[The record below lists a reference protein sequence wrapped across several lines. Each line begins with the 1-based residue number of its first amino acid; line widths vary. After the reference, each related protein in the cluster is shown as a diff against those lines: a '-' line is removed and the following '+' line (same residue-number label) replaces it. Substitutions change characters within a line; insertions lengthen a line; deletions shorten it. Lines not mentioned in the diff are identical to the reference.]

1 MKHLNKNE
9 WKKTTK
15 YIAGSTGAVALAVA
29 SCVAG
34 ITGTGTDVAKHDKE
48 YLAGDDKAS
57 DTDAT
62 TIMNTDDLA
71 DQLADNVNLKE
82 KDVDKDET
90 VYVFAKANGDVDNI
104 LVNET
109 LKNRDK
115 NDKIEDTTDLKD
127 IVNVKGDETFTQN
140 GNKIT
145 WDAAGNE
152 ISYQGTT
159 DKQLPVSVKATYYLD
174 GNEISPEDLAGK
186 SGKVKIRLDYTS
198 NETVTKD
205 VNGKDEDISVPFVAV
220 SGMVLGDNFT
230 NIQVTN
236 GKYLTQGESNIVV
249 GYAVPGLDS
258 GVKDAAKDLDTEIPD
273 YVEVSA
279 DVTDFSLDMTVTML
293 VNGSEMDYSGDLDL
307 TDLDDLTEALSSAGN
322 QLADGS
328 GELSDGATQVSD
340 GAGQLSDGA
349 GQLASGAGTLAD
361 KMGDLTTGAGSLK
374 EGMESLSSS
383 SGDLASGVAV
393 IDQSA
398 QSIANG
404 INTLD
409 AAVNAKMTDEEKAA
423 VQKQAADQVS
433 AQLVAGTD
441 MYNAIYNGAVSAY
454 TQNMSGAKDDLVAA
468 YSAKDPET
476 GADSLQTQM
485 TGALLLQGAA
495 ASAESAKK
503 AASSTSEADARS
515 LVRNAAYNAAYDAAK
530 ANSMDENTAVAIAN
544 AAADATADAVKSQ
557 IGTYMEGAAFAS
569 AFSLYTGSNQN
580 KAAAAQA
587 ASATINDLADKTT
600 KAIGSNAKAQATI
613 GGAVVAACKTSAS
626 QAAGAAAVQG
636 AETAKATIASQIE
649 ATQANGYSLVSGA
662 NALAKGTSTLA
673 GSVPALKNGISQL
686 VNGANALASGAG
698 QLKDG
703 AVSLKSGAGTLK
715 TGVDQLKDG
724 AGQVADGAATLNENL
739 VTLNDEAIKKMISAY
754 NGDVKDSVARLQA
767 AMEAATEY
775 DSFGGKSDDAA
786 GVTKFIIKTAAI
798 SAE

>member
-115 NDKIEDTTDLKD
+115 SDKIEDTTDLKD

-205 VNGKDEDISVPFVAV
+205 VNGKDEDISVPFIAV

-236 GKYLTQGESNIVV
+236 GKYLAQGESNIVV

-328 GELSDGATQVSD
+328 GELSDGAGQVSE
-340 GAGQLSDGA
+340 
-349 GQLASGAGTLAD
+349 GAGTLAS

-374 EGMESLSSS
+374 AGMETLSSS

-409 AAVNAKMTDEEKAA
+409 TAVNTKMTDAEKAA
-423 VQKQAADQVS
+423 VAQQAGTQVA
-433 AQLVAGTD
+433 AQLAKGTD
-441 MYNAIYNGAVSAY
+441 MYNVIYNGAVSAY
-454 TQNMSGAKDDLVAA
+454 QNNMTSASDQLYASYTTADPDTGVSLLEQMQGAILAQGASAAAKTAAQEAYNNAKDNGLD
-468 YSAKDPET
+468 E
-476 GADSLQTQM
+476 
-485 TGALLLQGAA
+485 
-495 ASAESAKK
+495 ASAQAAMATAFGSAYM
-503 AASSTSEADARS
+503 S
-515 LVRNAAYNAAYDAAK
+515 Y
-530 ANSMDENTAVAIAN
+530 ANNPDNVAN
-544 AAADATADAVKSQ
+544 A
-557 IGTYMEGAAFAS
+557 
-569 AFSLYTGSNQN
+569 
-580 KAAAAQA
+580 KAAAEKALK
-587 ASATINDLADKTT
+587 DLAAKTT
-600 KAIGSNAKAQATI
+600 SGIAAQGADAIGNS
-613 GGAVVAACKTSAS
+613 VVAACTQAAS

-673 GSVPALKNGISQL
+673 GSVPALKDGISQL

-698 QLKDG
+698 QLKNGASTLADG
-703 AVSLKSGAGTLK
+703 AS
-715 TGVDQLKDG
+715 
-724 AGQVADGAATLNENL
+724 QVADGAGTLNESL
-739 VTLNDEAIKKMISAY
+739 VSLNNDAIKKMVSAY

-786 GVTKFIIKTAAI
+786 SVTKFIIKTAAI
-798 SAE
+798 SAD

>member
-159 DKQLPVSVKATYYLD
+159 DRQLPVSVKATYYLD

-236 GKYLTQGESNIVV
+236 GKYLAQGESNIVV

-328 GELSDGATQVSD
+328 GELSDGAGQVSE
-340 GAGQLSDGA
+340 
-349 GQLASGAGTLAD
+349 GAGTLAS

-374 EGMESLSSS
+374 AGMETLSSS

-409 AAVNAKMTDEEKAA
+409 TAVNTKMTAEEQAAV
-423 VQKQAADQVS
+423 
-433 AQLVAGTD
+433 AQQAGT
-441 MYNAIYNGAVSAY
+441 
-454 TQNMSGAKDDLVAA
+454 
-468 YSAKDPET
+468 
-476 GADSLQTQM
+476 
-485 TGALLLQGAA
+485 AA
-495 ASAESAKK
+495 ASAVEAQFATDSQTY
-503 AASSTSEADARS
+503 AA
-515 LVRNAAYNAAYDAAK
+515 
-530 ANSMDENTAVAIAN
+530 I
-544 AAADATADAVKSQ
+544 
-557 IGTYMEGAAFAS
+557 
-569 AFSLYTGSNQN
+569 
-580 KAAAAQA
+580 AAQA
-587 ASATINDLADKTT
+587 AQSFTSTMTADEKV
-600 KAIGSNAKAQATI
+600 A
-613 GGAVVAACKTSAS
+613 AVVTALKENPQVYQPLYDSALAGIAAQKAKNDVKDIQDLSTQAATFGAKYYEYFKTCTGEAEATVNTILQNIAAGTLQAAATSGADAMGKSVADACKTAASQAAS

-673 GSVPALKNGISQL
+673 GSVPALKDGISQL

-703 AVSLKSGAGTLK
+703 ASTLA
-715 TGVDQLKDG
+715 DG
-724 AGQVADGAATLNENL
+724 ASQVADGAGTLNESL
-739 VTLNDEAIKKMISAY
+739 VSLNNDAIKKMVSAY

-798 SAE
+798 SAD

>member
-115 NDKIEDTTDLKD
+115 SDKIEDTTDLKD

-159 DKQLPVSVKATYYLD
+159 DRQLPVSVKATYYLD

-236 GKYLTQGESNIVV
+236 GKYLAQGESNIVV

-328 GELSDGATQVSD
+328 GELSDGAGQVSE
-340 GAGQLSDGA
+340 
-349 GQLASGAGTLAD
+349 GAGTLAS

-374 EGMESLSSS
+374 AGMETLSSS
-383 SGDLASGVAV
+383 SSDLASGVAV

-409 AAVNAKMTDEEKAA
+409 TAVNTKMTAEEQAAV
-423 VQKQAADQVS
+423 
-433 AQLVAGTD
+433 AQQAGT
-441 MYNAIYNGAVSAY
+441 
-454 TQNMSGAKDDLVAA
+454 
-468 YSAKDPET
+468 
-476 GADSLQTQM
+476 
-485 TGALLLQGAA
+485 AA
-495 ASAESAKK
+495 ASAVEAQFATDSQTY
-503 AASSTSEADARS
+503 AA
-515 LVRNAAYNAAYDAAK
+515 
-530 ANSMDENTAVAIAN
+530 I
-544 AAADATADAVKSQ
+544 
-557 IGTYMEGAAFAS
+557 
-569 AFSLYTGSNQN
+569 
-580 KAAAAQA
+580 AAQA
-587 ASATINDLADKTT
+587 AQSFTSTMTADDQVNAVAVALASNEEARAKLRPAVAAGVAAKT
-600 KAIGSNAKAQATI
+600 AQATI
-613 GGAVVAACKTSAS
+613 EAKIKAGAINKDDQQTIAVEFYTVYNSTYTSGATGQNETVEAQITTALSAMAKPVLDGVASQGANTMGNQVANACKTAATQAAS

-673 GSVPALKNGISQL
+673 GSVPALKDGISQL

-698 QLKDG
+698 QLKNGASTLADG
-703 AVSLKSGAGTLK
+703 AS
-715 TGVDQLKDG
+715 
-724 AGQVADGAATLNENL
+724 QVADGAGTLNESL
-739 VTLNDEAIKKMISAY
+739 VSLNNDAIKKMVSAY

-798 SAE
+798 SAD

>member
-1 MKHLNKNE
+1 MKHINKNE

-115 NDKIEDTTDLKD
+115 SDKIEDTTDLKD

-174 GNEISPEDLAGK
+174 GNEISPEELAGK
-186 SGKVKIRLDYTS
+186 SGKVKIRMDYTS
-198 NETVTKD
+198 NEKVTKE

-236 GKYLTQGESNIVV
+236 GKYLAQGESNIVV

-258 GVKDAAKDLDTEIPD
+258 GVKNAAKDLDTEIPD

-307 TDLDDLTEALSSAGN
+307 TDLDKLTDSLSSAGN
-322 QLADGS
+322 QLATGS
-328 GELSDGATQVSD
+328 GDLSDGATQVAD
-340 GAGQLSDGA
+340 
-349 GQLASGAGTLAD
+349 GAGTLAD

-374 EGMESLSSS
+374 AGMETLSSS

-409 AAVNAKMTDEEKAA
+409 TAVNTKMTDAEKAA
-423 VQKQAADQVS
+423 VAQQAASQVS
-433 AQLVAGTD
+433 ASVEAQFAAGTD
-441 MYNAIYNGAVSAY
+441 TYNYIYNSAVNNYTTSMSNATDTLYQQYKAAMYDTMVQSALAGKAALAAQSASQTAAANAIQAG
-454 TQNMSGAKDDLVAA
+454 
-468 YSAKDPET
+468 
-476 GADSLQTQM
+476 QTQE
-485 TGALLLQGAA
+485 Q
-495 ASAESAKK
+495 
-503 AASSTSEADARS
+503 
-515 LVRNAAYNAAYDAAK
+515 
-530 ANSMDENTAVAIAN
+530 
-544 AAADATADAVKSQ
+544 
-557 IGTYMEGAAFAS
+557 
-569 AFSLYTGSNQN
+569 
-580 KAAAAQA
+580 AQA
-587 ASATINDLADKTT
+587 AGAIAFAQSYQAYMANAD
-600 KAIGSNAKAQATI
+600 NQAAVA
-613 GGAVVAACKTSAS
+613 GAVDAQLKQLAESTTSGLAEGGKAALGQSVVDACKSAATTAAS

-662 NALAKGTSTLA
+662 NALAQGTSTLA
-673 GSVPALKNGISQL
+673 GSVPALKEGISQL
-686 VNGANALASGAG
+686 VTGANALASGAG

-703 AVSLKSGAGTLK
+703 AVTLA
-715 TGVDQLKDG
+715 DG
-724 AGQVADGAATLNENL
+724 ASQVADGAGTLNESL
-739 VTLNDEAIKKMISAY
+739 VTLNNEAIKKMVSAY
-754 NGDVKDSVARLQA
+754 NGDVKDSVERLQA

-775 DSFGGKSDDAA
+775 DSFGGKSDNTA

>member
-236 GKYLTQGESNIVV
+236 GKYLAQGESNIVV

-328 GELSDGATQVSD
+328 GELSDGAGQVSE
-340 GAGQLSDGA
+340 
-349 GQLASGAGTLAD
+349 GAGTLAS

-374 EGMESLSSS
+374 AGMETLSSS

-409 AAVNAKMTDEEKAA
+409 TAVNTKMTAEEQAAV
-423 VQKQAADQVS
+423 
-433 AQLVAGTD
+433 AQQAGT
-441 MYNAIYNGAVSAY
+441 
-454 TQNMSGAKDDLVAA
+454 
-468 YSAKDPET
+468 
-476 GADSLQTQM
+476 
-485 TGALLLQGAA
+485 AA
-495 ASAESAKK
+495 ASAVEAQFAPDSQTY
-503 AASSTSEADARS
+503 AA
-515 LVRNAAYNAAYDAAK
+515 
-530 ANSMDENTAVAIAN
+530 I
-544 AAADATADAVKSQ
+544 
-557 IGTYMEGAAFAS
+557 
-569 AFSLYTGSNQN
+569 
-580 KAAAAQA
+580 AAQA
-587 ASATINDLADKTT
+587 AQNFTSTMTADEKVAAIKQALLNEKDQVYTPMYQAAFSAGVVQAIQEATSGITDETT
-600 KAIGSNAKAQATI
+600 KATTIATVYTAAMTPGSSVYNKIASGAASNVDASLGKIAKQVLQ
-613 GGAVVAACKTSAS
+613 GVAASGADAMGKSVADACKSAATQAAS

-673 GSVPALKNGISQL
+673 GSVPALKDGISQL

-698 QLKDG
+698 QLKNGASTLADG
-703 AVSLKSGAGTLK
+703 ASQVAEGAGTLNESL
-715 TGVDQLKDG
+715 VS
-724 AGQVADGAATLNENL
+724 LN
-739 VTLNDEAIKKMISAY
+739 NDAIKKMVSAY

-798 SAE
+798 SAD

>member
-1 MKHLNKNE
+1 MKHINKNE

-115 NDKIEDTTDLKD
+115 SATIEDTTDLKD

-174 GNEISPEDLAGK
+174 GNEISPEELAGK

-198 NETVTKD
+198 NEKVTKE

-236 GKYLTQGESNIVV
+236 GKYLAQGESNIVV

-307 TDLDDLTEALSSAGN
+307 TDLDDLTEALSSAGD

-340 GAGQLSDGA
+340 GAG
-349 GQLASGAGTLAD
+349 TLAD
-361 KMGDLTTGAGSLK
+361 KMGDLTSGAGSLK
-374 EGMESLSSS
+374 AGMESLSSS
-383 SGDLASGVAV
+383 SSDLSNGVSV
-393 IDQSA
+393 INQSA
-398 QSIANG
+398 QAIAAG
-404 INTLD
+404 VNTLD
-409 AAVNAKMTDEEKAA
+409 TAVNTKMTEEEQAAVA
-423 VQKQAADQVS
+423 KQAASQVS
-433 AQLVAGTD
+433 ASVEAQFAAGTD
-441 MYNAIYNGAVSAY
+441 TYNYIYNSAVSNYTNSMNNATDQIAQAYIDSDAY
-454 TQNMSGAKDDLVAA
+454 TAFYN
-468 YSAKDPET
+468 SA
-476 GADSLQTQM
+476 L
-485 TGALLLQGAA
+485 
-495 ASAESAKK
+495 
-503 AASSTSEADARS
+503 
-515 LVRNAAYNAAYDAAK
+515 
-530 ANSMDENTAVAIAN
+530 
-544 AAADATADAVKSQ
+544 
-557 IGTYMEGAAFAS
+557 
-569 AFSLYTGSNQN
+569 
-580 KAAAAQA
+580 AAQA
-587 ASATINDLADKTT
+587 AQIASEKAAQAAAQGADFATVYQQAYTAALASADLQTAVATQVQGAFKQMAQQTT
-600 KAIGSNAKAQATI
+600 TSLAEGGKAAIGQS
-613 GGAVVAACKTSAS
+613 VVDACKSAATQAAS
-626 QAAGAAAVQG
+626 QAAGQAATQG

-662 NALAKGTSTLA
+662 NALAQGTSTLA
-673 GSVPALKNGISQL
+673 GSIPALKNGISQL
-686 VNGANALASGAG
+686 VSGANALASGAG

-703 AVSLKSGAGTLK
+703 AVTLA
-715 TGVDQLKDG
+715 DG
-724 AGQVADGAATLNENL
+724 ASQVADGAGTLNESL
-739 VTLNDEAIKKMISAY
+739 VTLNNEAIKKMISAY
-754 NGDVKDSVARLQA
+754 NGDVKDSVERLQA

-775 DSFGGKSDDAA
+775 DSFGGKSDNTA

-798 SAE
+798 AAE

>member
-1 MKHLNKNE
+1 MKHLNKKE
-9 WKKTTK
+9 WKKNTK

-115 NDKIEDTTDLKD
+115 SATIEDTTDLKD

-205 VNGKDEDISVPFVAV
+205 VNGEDEDISVPFVAV

-236 GKYLTQGESNIVV
+236 GKYLTQGESNIVL

-423 VQKQAADQVS
+423 VQKQA
-433 AQLVAGTD
+433 GT
-441 MYNAIYNGAVSAY
+441 
-454 TQNMSGAKDDLVAA
+454 
-468 YSAKDPET
+468 
-476 GADSLQTQM
+476 
-485 TGALLLQGAA
+485 AA
-495 ASAESAKK
+495 ASAVETQFAAGTDTYKYIYGQAVSGFATSMNSA
-503 AASSTSEADARS
+503 TNDI
-515 LVRNAAYNAAYDAAK
+515 YDAYL
-530 ANSMDENTAVAIAN
+530 NS
-544 AAADATADAVKSQ
+544 DAYSTFFGYALS
-557 IGTYMEGAAFAS
+557 
-569 AFSLYTGSNQN
+569 
-580 KAAAAQA
+580 AQA
-587 ASATINDLADKTT
+587 ASIASTKVQGIINGQPTLTYEQAYQMAYEDAMQDETLQQQVKLGVDDAFNKIASTTTTALASNEQVKATL
-600 KAIGSNAKAQATI
+600 GQM
-613 GGAVVAACKTSAS
+613 VVGACKQSAS
-626 QAAGAAAVQG
+626 SAASTAAGAAAVQG

-739 VTLNDEAIKKMISAY
+739 VALNDEAIKKMISAY

>member
-34 ITGTGTDVAKHDKE
+34 ITGTGTDVTKHDKE

-62 TIMNTDDLA
+62 TIVNTDDLA

-205 VNGKDEDISVPFVAV
+205 VNGKDEDISVPFIAV

-236 GKYLTQGESNIVV
+236 GKYLAQGESNIVV

-328 GELSDGATQVSD
+328 SE
-340 GAGQLSDGA
+340 LSDGA
-349 GQLASGAGTLAD
+349 GQVSEGAGTLAS

-374 EGMESLSSS
+374 AGMETLSSS

-409 AAVNAKMTDEEKAA
+409 TAVNTKMTAEEQAAVA
-423 VQKQAADQVS
+423 QQAGTQVA
-433 AQLVAGTD
+433 AQLAKGTD
-441 MYNAIYNGAVSAY
+441 MYAQIYNGAVEAYKNNMTASSDTLYASY
-454 TQNMSGAKDDLVAA
+454 TQKDPKTGKSLLDQMTDAYLAQDALTAAMTAYNNAYNQLKDTDVAA
-468 YSAKDPET
+468 AQQ
-476 GADSLQTQM
+476 A
-485 TGALLLQGAA
+485 GAA
-495 ASAESAKK
+495 AFG
-503 AASSTSEADARS
+503 
-515 LVRNAAYNAAYDAAK
+515 
-530 ANSMDENTAVAIAN
+530 
-544 AAADATADAVKSQ
+544 
-557 IGTYMEGAAFAS
+557 GTYMTYKTEATEATAK
-569 AFSLYTGSNQN
+569 AKAETALRTLANQTTSGI
-580 KAAAAQA
+580 AAQG
-587 ASATINDLADKTT
+587 AD
-600 KAIGSNAKAQATI
+600 AIGNS
-613 GGAVVAACKTSAS
+613 VVAACTQAAS
-626 QAAGAAAVQG
+626 QAAGQAAVQG

-673 GSVPALKNGISQL
+673 GSVPALKDGISQL

-698 QLKDG
+698 QLKNGASTLADG
-703 AVSLKSGAGTLK
+703 AS
-715 TGVDQLKDG
+715 
-724 AGQVADGAATLNENL
+724 QVADGAGTLNESL
-739 VTLNDEAIKKMISAY
+739 VSLNNDAIKKMVSAY

-798 SAE
+798 SAD

>member
-1 MKHLNKNE
+1 MKHINKNE

-115 NDKIEDTTDLKD
+115 SATIEDTTDLKD

-159 DKQLPVSVKATYYLD
+159 DRQLPVSVKATYYLD

-236 GKYLTQGESNIVV
+236 GKYLAQGESNIVV

-328 GELSDGATQVSD
+328 GELSDGAGQVSE
-340 GAGQLSDGA
+340 
-349 GQLASGAGTLAD
+349 GAGTLAS
-361 KMGDLTTGAGSLK
+361 KMGDLTSGAGSLK
-374 EGMESLSSS
+374 AGMESLSSS
-383 SGDLASGVAV
+383 SGDLSNGVNV
-393 IDQSA
+393 INQSA
-398 QSIANG
+398 QAIAAG
-404 INTLD
+404 VNTLD
-409 AAVNAKMTDEEKAA
+409 TAVNTKMTEEEQAAVAKQAASQVSASVEAQFAAGTDTYNQIYGQASESYANTITGATDQIAEAYLGSEAYTSFYNSALAAQAAQIA
-423 VQKQAADQVS
+423 VQKVPTLMQAQPD
-433 AQLVAGTD
+433 LD
-441 MYNAIYNGAVSAY
+441 Y
-454 TQNMSGAKDDLVAA
+454 TAA
-468 YSAKDPET
+468 YN
-476 GADSLQTQM
+476 L
-485 TGALLLQGAA
+485 
-495 ASAESAKK
+495 
-503 AASSTSEADARS
+503 
-515 LVRNAAYNAAYDAAK
+515 AYNAALADPKLQAGVAAK
-530 ANSMDENTAVAIAN
+530 VQE
-544 AAADATADAVKSQ
+544 
-557 IGTYMEGAAFAS
+557 AFKKMAQQTTTNLAES
-569 AFSLYTGSNQN
+569 G
-580 KAAAAQA
+580 KAA
-587 ASATINDLADKTT
+587 
-600 KAIGSNAKAQATI
+600 IGQS
-613 GGAVVAACKTSAS
+613 VVDACKSAATQAAS
-626 QAAGAAAVQG
+626 QAAGQAAVQG

-662 NALAKGTSTLA
+662 NALAQGTSTLA
-673 GSVPALKNGISQL
+673 GSIPALKNGISQL
-686 VNGANALASGAG
+686 VSGANALASGAG

-703 AVSLKSGAGTLK
+703 AVTLA
-715 TGVDQLKDG
+715 DG
-724 AGQVADGAATLNENL
+724 ASQVADGAGTLNESL
-739 VTLNDEAIKKMISAY
+739 VTLNNEAIKKMISAY
-754 NGDVKDSVARLQA
+754 NGDVKDSVERLQA

-775 DSFGGKSDDAA
+775 DSFGGKSDNTA

-798 SAE
+798 AAE

>member
-82 KDVDKDET
+82 KEVDKDET
-90 VYVFAKANGDVDNI
+90 VYVFAKANGDVNNI

-115 NDKIEDTTDLKD
+115 SDKIEDTTDLKD

-159 DKQLPVSVKATYYLD
+159 DRQLPVSVKATYYLD

-236 GKYLTQGESNIVV
+236 GKYLAQGESNIVV

-328 GELSDGATQVSD
+328 GELSDGAGQVSE
-340 GAGQLSDGA
+340 
-349 GQLASGAGTLAD
+349 GAGTLAS

-374 EGMESLSSS
+374 AGMETLSSS

-409 AAVNAKMTDEEKAA
+409 TAVNTKMTAEEQAAV
-423 VQKQAADQVS
+423 
-433 AQLVAGTD
+433 AQQAGT
-441 MYNAIYNGAVSAY
+441 
-454 TQNMSGAKDDLVAA
+454 
-468 YSAKDPET
+468 
-476 GADSLQTQM
+476 
-485 TGALLLQGAA
+485 AA
-495 ASAESAKK
+495 ASAVEAQFAPDSQTY
-503 AASSTSEADARS
+503 AA
-515 LVRNAAYNAAYDAAK
+515 
-530 ANSMDENTAVAIAN
+530 I
-544 AAADATADAVKSQ
+544 
-557 IGTYMEGAAFAS
+557 
-569 AFSLYTGSNQN
+569 
-580 KAAAAQA
+580 AAQA
-587 ASATINDLADKTT
+587 AQNFTSTMTADEKVAAIKQALLNEKDQVYTPMYQAAFSAGVVQAIQEATSGITDETT
-600 KAIGSNAKAQATI
+600 KATTIATVYTAAMTPGSSVYNKIASGAASNVDASLGKIAKQVLQ
-613 GGAVVAACKTSAS
+613 GVAASGADAMGKSVAGACKSAATQAAS

-673 GSVPALKNGISQL
+673 GSVPALKDGISQL

-698 QLKDG
+698 QLKNGASTLADG
-703 AVSLKSGAGTLK
+703 ASQVAEGAGTLNESL
-715 TGVDQLKDG
+715 VS
-724 AGQVADGAATLNENL
+724 LN
-739 VTLNDEAIKKMISAY
+739 NDAIKKMVSAY

-775 DSFGGKSDDAA
+775 DSFGGKSDNTA

>member
-115 NDKIEDTTDLKD
+115 SDKIEDTTDLKD

-174 GNEISPEDLAGK
+174 GNEILPEDLAGK

-236 GKYLTQGESNIVV
+236 GKYLAQGESNIVV

-328 GELSDGATQVSD
+328 GELSDGAGQVSD
-340 GAGQLSDGA
+340 GAGT
-349 GQLASGAGTLAD
+349 LAS

-374 EGMESLSSS
+374 AGMESLSSS
-383 SGDLASGVAV
+383 SGDLANGVAV

-409 AAVNAKMTDEEKAA
+409 TAVNTKMTAEEQAAVA
-423 VQKQAADQVS
+423 QQAGTQVA
-433 AQLVAGTD
+433 AQLAKGTD
-441 MYNAIYNGAVSAY
+441 MYNTIYNGAVSAY
-454 TQNMSGAKDDLVAA
+454 KNNMT
-468 YSAKDPET
+468 SASDQLYASYTTANPKT
-476 GADSLQTQM
+476 GKSLLDQM
-485 TGALLLQGAA
+485 QGAILA
-495 ASAESAKK
+495 QGASAEALSAGQ
-503 AASSTSEADARS
+503 
-515 LVRNAAYNAAYDAAK
+515 AAY
-530 ANSMDENTAVAIAN
+530 
-544 AAADATADAVKSQ
+544 AAALQANPTDTQAAQTAMATAFGSA
-557 IGTYMEGAAFAS
+557 YMSYAN
-569 AFSLYTGSNQN
+569 NQDN
-580 KAAAAQA
+580 VAYAKAAAEEALKELASETTSGIAAQG
-587 ASATINDLADKTT
+587 AD
-600 KAIGSNAKAQATI
+600 AIGNS
-613 GGAVVAACKTSAS
+613 VVAACTQAAS

-673 GSVPALKNGISQL
+673 GSVPALKDGISQL

-703 AVSLKSGAGTLK
+703 ASTLA
-715 TGVDQLKDG
+715 DG
-724 AGQVADGAATLNENL
+724 ASQVADGAGTLNESL
-739 VTLNDEAIKKMISAY
+739 VSLNNDAIKKMVSAY

-798 SAE
+798 SAD

>member
-1 MKHLNKNE
+1 MKHFNKNE
-9 WKKTTK
+9 WKKNTK

-115 NDKIEDTTDLKD
+115 SATIEDTTDLKD

-159 DKQLPVSVKATYYLD
+159 DRQLPVSVKATYYLD

-433 AQLVAGTD
+433 AQLAVGTD

-495 ASAESAKK
+495 ASAE
-503 AASSTSEADARS
+503 AASAEAGKTSEA
-515 LVRNAAYNAAYDAAK
+515 AAQAMVYQAVYEAAK
-530 ANSMDENTAVAIAN
+530 ANGVTDEGALEAIAN
-544 AAADATADAVKSQ
+544 AAADAVKSD
-557 IGTYMEGAAFAS
+557 IGTYIKGASFANAFK
-569 AFSLYTGSNQN
+569 SNMGDPQ
-580 KAAAAQA
+580 KQAVAAQT
-587 ASATINDLADKTT
+587 ASATINNLADKTT

-739 VTLNDEAIKKMISAY
+739 VALNDEAIKKMISAY

>member
-145 WDAAGNE
+145 WDAVGNE

-205 VNGKDEDISVPFVAV
+205 VNGKDEDISVPFIAV

-236 GKYLTQGESNIVV
+236 GKYLAQGESNIVV

-328 GELSDGATQVSD
+328 GELSDGAGQVSE
-340 GAGQLSDGA
+340 
-349 GQLASGAGTLAD
+349 GAGTLAS

-374 EGMESLSSS
+374 AGMETLSSS

-409 AAVNAKMTDEEKAA
+409 TAVNTKMTAEEQAAV
-423 VQKQAADQVS
+423 
-433 AQLVAGTD
+433 AQQAGT
-441 MYNAIYNGAVSAY
+441 
-454 TQNMSGAKDDLVAA
+454 
-468 YSAKDPET
+468 
-476 GADSLQTQM
+476 
-485 TGALLLQGAA
+485 AA
-495 ASAESAKK
+495 ASAVEAQFATDSQTY
-503 AASSTSEADARS
+503 AA
-515 LVRNAAYNAAYDAAK
+515 
-530 ANSMDENTAVAIAN
+530 I
-544 AAADATADAVKSQ
+544 
-557 IGTYMEGAAFAS
+557 
-569 AFSLYTGSNQN
+569 
-580 KAAAAQA
+580 AAQA
-587 ASATINDLADKTT
+587 AQSFTSTMTADEKV
-600 KAIGSNAKAQATI
+600 A
-613 GGAVVAACKTSAS
+613 AVVSALKQNEQVYQKLYDSALAGIAAQKAKNDVKDIQDLPTQAAAFGGKYYEYYLTCTGEAEATVNTILQNIAAGTLQAAAASGADAMGKSVADACKSAATQAAS

-673 GSVPALKNGISQL
+673 GSVPALKDGISQL

-698 QLKDG
+698 QLKNGASTLADG
-703 AVSLKSGAGTLK
+703 AS
-715 TGVDQLKDG
+715 
-724 AGQVADGAATLNENL
+724 QVADGAGTLNESL
-739 VTLNDEAIKKMISAY
+739 VSLNNEAIKKMVSAY

-798 SAE
+798 SAD

>member
-115 NDKIEDTTDLKD
+115 SATIEDTTDLKD

-236 GKYLTQGESNIVV
+236 GKYLAQGESNIVV

-328 GELSDGATQVSD
+328 GELSDGAGQVSE
-340 GAGQLSDGA
+340 
-349 GQLASGAGTLAD
+349 GAGTLAS

-374 EGMESLSSS
+374 AGMETLSSS

-409 AAVNAKMTDEEKAA
+409 TAVNTKMTAEEQAAV
-423 VQKQAADQVS
+423 
-433 AQLVAGTD
+433 AQQAGT
-441 MYNAIYNGAVSAY
+441 
-454 TQNMSGAKDDLVAA
+454 
-468 YSAKDPET
+468 
-476 GADSLQTQM
+476 
-485 TGALLLQGAA
+485 AA
-495 ASAESAKK
+495 ASAVEAQFATDSQTYAAIAAQAAQSFTSTMTADEKVAAVVSALKQNEQVYNKLKSTALAGK
-503 AASSTSEADARS
+503 AAEDA
-515 LVRNAAYNAAYDAAK
+515 NN
-530 ANSMDENTAVAIAN
+530 AIAN
-544 AAADATADAVKSQ
+544 ANITDPTQSALLFASEFQRSFHDSTTIKEAEGEVDYILQSIAAGTLQAAATSGADAMGKSVADACKS
-557 IGTYMEGAAFAS
+557 AA
-569 AFSLYTGSNQN
+569 T
-580 KAAAAQA
+580 QA
-587 ASATINDLADKTT
+587 
-600 KAIGSNAKAQATI
+600 
-613 GGAVVAACKTSAS
+613 AS

-673 GSVPALKNGISQL
+673 GSVPALKDGISQL

-698 QLKDG
+698 QLKNGASTLADG
-703 AVSLKSGAGTLK
+703 AS
-715 TGVDQLKDG
+715 
-724 AGQVADGAATLNENL
+724 QVADGAGTLNESL
-739 VTLNDEAIKKMISAY
+739 VSLNNDAIKKMVSAY

-798 SAE
+798 SAD

>member
-62 TIMNTDDLA
+62 TIMNADDLA

-115 NDKIEDTTDLKD
+115 SATIEDTTDLKD

-236 GKYLTQGESNIVV
+236 GKYLAQGESNIVV

-307 TDLDDLTEALSSAGN
+307 TDLDDLTEALSSAGD

-340 GAGQLSDGA
+340 GAG
-349 GQLASGAGTLAD
+349 TLAD
-361 KMGDLTTGAGSLK
+361 KMGDLTSGAGSLK
-374 EGMESLSSS
+374 AGMESLSSS
-383 SGDLASGVAV
+383 SSDLSNGVSV
-393 IDQSA
+393 INQSA
-398 QSIANG
+398 QAIAAG
-404 INTLD
+404 VNTLD
-409 AAVNAKMTDEEKAA
+409 TAVNTKMTEEEQAAVA
-423 VQKQAADQVS
+423 KQAASQVS
-433 AQLVAGTD
+433 ASVEAQFAAGTD
-441 MYNAIYNGAVSAY
+441 TYNYIYNSAVSNYTNSMNNATDQIAQAYINSDAY
-454 TQNMSGAKDDLVAA
+454 TAFYN
-468 YSAKDPET
+468 SA
-476 GADSLQTQM
+476 L
-485 TGALLLQGAA
+485 
-495 ASAESAKK
+495 
-503 AASSTSEADARS
+503 
-515 LVRNAAYNAAYDAAK
+515 
-530 ANSMDENTAVAIAN
+530 
-544 AAADATADAVKSQ
+544 
-557 IGTYMEGAAFAS
+557 
-569 AFSLYTGSNQN
+569 
-580 KAAAAQA
+580 AAQA
-587 ASATINDLADKTT
+587 AQIASEKAAQAAAQGADFATVYQQAYTAALASADLQTAVATQVQGAFKQMAQQTT
-600 KAIGSNAKAQATI
+600 TSLAEGGKAAIGQS
-613 GGAVVAACKTSAS
+613 VVDACKSAATQAAS
-626 QAAGAAAVQG
+626 QAAGQAAVQG

-662 NALAKGTSTLA
+662 NALAQGTSTLA
-673 GSVPALKNGISQL
+673 GSIPALKNGISQL
-686 VNGANALASGAG
+686 VSGANALASGAG

-703 AVSLKSGAGTLK
+703 AVTLA
-715 TGVDQLKDG
+715 DG
-724 AGQVADGAATLNENL
+724 ASQVADGAGTLNESL
-739 VTLNDEAIKKMISAY
+739 VTLNNEAIKKMISAY
-754 NGDVKDSVARLQA
+754 NGDVKDSVERLQA

-775 DSFGGKSDDAA
+775 DSFGGKSDNTA

-798 SAE
+798 AAE

>member
-1 MKHLNKNE
+1 MKHINKKE
-9 WKKTTK
+9 WKKNTK

-34 ITGTGTDVAKHDKE
+34 ITGTGTDVEKHDKE

-115 NDKIEDTTDLKD
+115 SDKIEDTTDLKD

-198 NETVTKD
+198 NETVTKE

-236 GKYLTQGESNIVV
+236 GKYLAQGESNIVV

-279 DVTDFSLDMTVTML
+279 DVTDFSLDMTVTLL
-293 VNGSEMDYSGDLDL
+293 VNGSEMNFSGGVDL
-307 TDLDDLTEALSSAGN
+307 TDLDKLTDSLSSAGD

-340 GAGQLSDGA
+340 GAG
-349 GQLASGAGTLAD
+349 TLAD
-361 KMGDLTTGAGSLK
+361 KMGDLTSGAGSLK
-374 EGMESLSSS
+374 AGMESLSSS
-383 SGDLASGVAV
+383 SGDLSNGVSVINQSAQAIASGV
-393 IDQSA
+393 
-398 QSIANG
+398 
-404 INTLD
+404 NTLD
-409 AAVNAKMTDEEKAA
+409 TAVNTKMTEEEQAAVA
-423 VQKQAADQVS
+423 KQAASQVS
-433 AQLVAGTD
+433 ASVEAQFAAGTD
-441 MYNAIYNGAVSAY
+441 TYNYIYNSAVSNYTNSMNNATDQIAQAYIDSDAY
-454 TQNMSGAKDDLVAA
+454 TAFYN
-468 YSAKDPET
+468 SA
-476 GADSLQTQM
+476 L
-485 TGALLLQGAA
+485 
-495 ASAESAKK
+495 
-503 AASSTSEADARS
+503 
-515 LVRNAAYNAAYDAAK
+515 
-530 ANSMDENTAVAIAN
+530 
-544 AAADATADAVKSQ
+544 
-557 IGTYMEGAAFAS
+557 
-569 AFSLYTGSNQN
+569 
-580 KAAAAQA
+580 AAQA
-587 ASATINDLADKTT
+587 AQIASEKAAQAAAQGADFATVYQQAYTAALASADLQTAVATQVQGAFKQMAQQTT
-600 KAIGSNAKAQATI
+600 TSLAEGGKAAIGQS
-613 GGAVVAACKTSAS
+613 VVDACKSAATQAAS
-626 QAAGAAAVQG
+626 QAAGQAAVQG

-662 NALAKGTSTLA
+662 NALAQGTSTLA
-673 GSVPALKNGISQL
+673 GSIPALKNGISQL
-686 VNGANALASGAG
+686 VSGANALASGAG

-703 AVSLKSGAGTLK
+703 AVTLA
-715 TGVDQLKDG
+715 DG
-724 AGQVADGAATLNENL
+724 ASQVADGAGTLNESL
-739 VTLNDEAIKKMISAY
+739 VTLNNEAIKKMISAY
-754 NGDVKDSVARLQA
+754 NGDVKDSVERLQA

-775 DSFGGKSDDAA
+775 DSFGGKSDNAA

-798 SAE
+798 AAE

>member
-34 ITGTGTDVAKHDKE
+34 ITGTGTDVTKHDKE

-62 TIMNTDDLA
+62 TIVNTDDLA

-205 VNGKDEDISVPFVAV
+205 VNGKDEDISVPFIAV

-236 GKYLTQGESNIVV
+236 GKYLAQGESNIVV

-328 GELSDGATQVSD
+328 GELSDGAGQVSE
-340 GAGQLSDGA
+340 
-349 GQLASGAGTLAD
+349 GAGTLAS

-374 EGMESLSSS
+374 AGMETLSSS

-409 AAVNAKMTDEEKAA
+409 TAVNTKMTAEEQAAV
-423 VQKQAADQVS
+423 
-433 AQLVAGTD
+433 AQQAGT
-441 MYNAIYNGAVSAY
+441 
-454 TQNMSGAKDDLVAA
+454 
-468 YSAKDPET
+468 
-476 GADSLQTQM
+476 
-485 TGALLLQGAA
+485 AA
-495 ASAESAKK
+495 ASAVEAQFATDSQTY
-503 AASSTSEADARS
+503 AA
-515 LVRNAAYNAAYDAAK
+515 
-530 ANSMDENTAVAIAN
+530 I
-544 AAADATADAVKSQ
+544 
-557 IGTYMEGAAFAS
+557 
-569 AFSLYTGSNQN
+569 
-580 KAAAAQA
+580 AAQA
-587 ASATINDLADKTT
+587 AQSFTSTMTSEDQVNAVASALASNEEARAKLRPAVASAVAAKT
-600 KAIGSNAKAQATI
+600 AQATI
-613 GGAVVAACKTSAS
+613 EAKIMAGAINKDDQQAIAVEFYTVYNSTYTLGETGKNETVEAQITTALSAMAKPVLDGVASQGANTMGNQVANACKSAATQAAS

-673 GSVPALKNGISQL
+673 GSVPALKEGISQL

-698 QLKDG
+698 QLKNGASTLADG
-703 AVSLKSGAGTLK
+703 AS
-715 TGVDQLKDG
+715 
-724 AGQVADGAATLNENL
+724 QVADGAGTLNESL
-739 VTLNDEAIKKMISAY
+739 VSLNNDAIKKMVSAY

-798 SAE
+798 SAD

>member
-1 MKHLNKNE
+1 MKHINKNE

-115 NDKIEDTTDLKD
+115 SATIEDTTDLKD

-236 GKYLTQGESNIVV
+236 GKYLAQGESNIVV

-258 GVKDAAKDLDTEIPD
+258 GVKGAAKDLDTEIPD

-328 GELSDGATQVSD
+328 GELSDGAGQVSE
-340 GAGQLSDGA
+340 
-349 GQLASGAGTLAD
+349 GAGTLAS

-374 EGMESLSSS
+374 AGMETLSSS

-409 AAVNAKMTDEEKAA
+409 TAVNTKMTDAEKAA
-423 VQKQAADQVS
+423 VAQQAASQVS
-433 AQLVAGTD
+433 ASVEAQFAAGTD
-441 MYNAIYNGAVSAY
+441 TYNYIYNSAVNNYTTSMSNATDTLYQQYKAAMYDTMVQSALAGKAALAAQSASQTAAANAIQAG
-454 TQNMSGAKDDLVAA
+454 
-468 YSAKDPET
+468 
-476 GADSLQTQM
+476 QTQE
-485 TGALLLQGAA
+485 Q
-495 ASAESAKK
+495 
-503 AASSTSEADARS
+503 
-515 LVRNAAYNAAYDAAK
+515 
-530 ANSMDENTAVAIAN
+530 
-544 AAADATADAVKSQ
+544 
-557 IGTYMEGAAFAS
+557 
-569 AFSLYTGSNQN
+569 
-580 KAAAAQA
+580 AQA
-587 ASATINDLADKTT
+587 AGAIAFAQSYQAYMANAD
-600 KAIGSNAKAQATI
+600 NQAAVA
-613 GGAVVAACKTSAS
+613 GAVDAQLKQLAESTTSGLAEGGKAALGQSVVDACKSAATTAAS

-662 NALAKGTSTLA
+662 NALAQGTSTLA
-673 GSVPALKNGISQL
+673 GSVPALKEGISQL
-686 VNGANALASGAG
+686 VTGANALASGAG

-703 AVSLKSGAGTLK
+703 AVTLA
-715 TGVDQLKDG
+715 DG
-724 AGQVADGAATLNENL
+724 ASQVADGAGTLNESL
-739 VTLNDEAIKKMISAY
+739 VTLNNEAIKKMVSAY
-754 NGDVKDSVARLQA
+754 NGDVKDSVERLQA

-775 DSFGGKSDDAA
+775 DSFGGKSDNTA

>member
-1 MKHLNKNE
+1 MKHINKNE

-115 NDKIEDTTDLKD
+115 SATIEDTTDLKD

-159 DKQLPVSVKATYYLD
+159 DRQLPVTVKATYYLD

-236 GKYLTQGESNIVV
+236 GKYLAQGESNIVV

-328 GELSDGATQVSD
+328 GELSDGAGQVSE
-340 GAGQLSDGA
+340 
-349 GQLASGAGTLAD
+349 GAGTLAS

-374 EGMESLSSS
+374 AGMETLSSS

-409 AAVNAKMTDEEKAA
+409 TAVNTKMTAEEQAAVA
-423 VQKQAADQVS
+423 QQAASQVS
-433 AQLVAGTD
+433 AQLAEGTD
-441 MYNAIYNGAVSAY
+441 MYNTIYNGAVSAY
-454 TQNMSGAKDDLVAA
+454 KNNMTSASDQLYASYTTADPDTGVSLLEQMKGAILA
-468 YSAKDPET
+468 
-476 GADSLQTQM
+476 Q
-485 TGALLLQGAA
+485 GALAA
-495 ASAESAKK
+495 AQ
-503 AASSTSEADARS
+503 T
-515 LVRNAAYNAAYDAAK
+515 AY
-530 ANSMDENTAVAIAN
+530 AN
-544 AAADATADAVKSQ
+544 ALSANPNDAQTAQAEFGKAYLSYVSDLNNVA
-557 IGTYMEGAAFAS
+557 YA
-569 AFSLYTGSNQN
+569 
-580 KAAAAQA
+580 KAAAEKALK
-587 ASATINDLADKTT
+587 DLAAKTT
-600 KAIGSNAKAQATI
+600 SGIAAQGADAIGNS
-613 GGAVVAACKTSAS
+613 VVAACTQAAS

-673 GSVPALKNGISQL
+673 GSVPALKDGISQL

-703 AVSLKSGAGTLK
+703 ASTLA
-715 TGVDQLKDG
+715 DG
-724 AGQVADGAATLNENL
+724 ASQVADGAGTLNESL
-739 VTLNDEAIKKMISAY
+739 VSLNNDAIKKMVSAY

-798 SAE
+798 SAD

>member
-82 KDVDKDET
+82 KEVDKDET

-115 NDKIEDTTDLKD
+115 SDKIEDTTDLKD

-159 DKQLPVSVKATYYLD
+159 DRQLPVSVKATYYLD

-205 VNGKDEDISVPFVAV
+205 VNGKDEDISVPFIAV

-328 GELSDGATQVSD
+328 GELSDGAGQVSE
-340 GAGQLSDGA
+340 
-349 GQLASGAGTLAD
+349 GAGTLAS

-374 EGMESLSSS
+374 AGMETLSSS

-398 QSIANG
+398 QSIAAG

-409 AAVNAKMTDEEKAA
+409 AAVNTKMTDEEKAA
-423 VQKQAADQVS
+423 AAKQAGTAATS
-433 AQLVAGTD
+433 AVEAQFAPDSQT
-441 MYNAIYNGAVSAY
+441 YAAI
-454 TQNMSGAKDDLVAA
+454 
-468 YSAKDPET
+468 
-476 GADSLQTQM
+476 
-485 TGALLLQGAA
+485 
-495 ASAESAKK
+495 
-503 AASSTSEADARS
+503 
-515 LVRNAAYNAAYDAAK
+515 
-530 ANSMDENTAVAIAN
+530 
-544 AAADATADAVKSQ
+544 
-557 IGTYMEGAAFAS
+557 
-569 AFSLYTGSNQN
+569 
-580 KAAAAQA
+580 AAQA
-587 ASATINDLADKTT
+587 AQNFTSTMTADEKV
-600 KAIGSNAKAQATI
+600 A
-613 GGAVVAACKTSAS
+613 AVVSALKQNEQVYNKLKSTALAGKAAEDANNAIANITDPTQSALLFASEFQKSFNDSTTIKEAEGEVDYILQSIAAGTLQAAATSGADAMGKSVADACKSAATQAAS

-673 GSVPALKNGISQL
+673 GSVPALKDGISQL

-698 QLKDG
+698 QLKNGASTLADG
-703 AVSLKSGAGTLK
+703 AS
-715 TGVDQLKDG
+715 
-724 AGQVADGAATLNENL
+724 QVADGAGTLNESL
-739 VTLNDEAIKKMISAY
+739 VSLNNDAIKKMVNAY

-775 DSFGGKSDDAA
+775 DSFGGKSDNTA

>member
-115 NDKIEDTTDLKD
+115 SDKIEDTTDLKD

-236 GKYLTQGESNIVV
+236 GKYLAQGESNIVV

-328 GELSDGATQVSD
+328 GELSDGAGQVSE
-340 GAGQLSDGA
+340 
-349 GQLASGAGTLAD
+349 GAGTLAS

-374 EGMESLSSS
+374 AGMETLSSS

-409 AAVNAKMTDEEKAA
+409 TAVNTKMTAEEQAAV
-423 VQKQAADQVS
+423 
-433 AQLVAGTD
+433 AQQAGT
-441 MYNAIYNGAVSAY
+441 
-454 TQNMSGAKDDLVAA
+454 
-468 YSAKDPET
+468 
-476 GADSLQTQM
+476 
-485 TGALLLQGAA
+485 AA
-495 ASAESAKK
+495 ASAVEAQFAPDSQTY
-503 AASSTSEADARS
+503 AA
-515 LVRNAAYNAAYDAAK
+515 
-530 ANSMDENTAVAIAN
+530 I
-544 AAADATADAVKSQ
+544 
-557 IGTYMEGAAFAS
+557 
-569 AFSLYTGSNQN
+569 
-580 KAAAAQA
+580 AAQA
-587 ASATINDLADKTT
+587 AQSFTSTMTADDQVNAVAVALASNEEARAKLRPAVAAGVAAKT
-600 KAIGSNAKAQATI
+600 AQATI
-613 GGAVVAACKTSAS
+613 EAKIKAGEINKDDQQTIAVEFYTVYNSTYTSGATGQNETVEAQITTALSAMAKPVLDGVASQGANTMGNQVANACKTAATQAAS

-673 GSVPALKNGISQL
+673 GSVPALKDGISQL

-698 QLKDG
+698 QLKNGASTLADG
-703 AVSLKSGAGTLK
+703 AS
-715 TGVDQLKDG
+715 
-724 AGQVADGAATLNENL
+724 QVADGAGTLNESL
-739 VTLNDEAIKKMISAY
+739 VSLNNDAIKKMVSAY

-798 SAE
+798 SAD

>member
-115 NDKIEDTTDLKD
+115 SDKIEDTTDLKD

-205 VNGKDEDISVPFVAV
+205 VNGKDEDISVPFIAV

-236 GKYLTQGESNIVV
+236 GKYLAQGESNIVV

-328 GELSDGATQVSD
+328 GELSDGAGQVSE
-340 GAGQLSDGA
+340 
-349 GQLASGAGTLAD
+349 GAGTLAS

-374 EGMESLSSS
+374 AGMETLSSS

-398 QSIANG
+398 QSIANA

-409 AAVNAKMTDEEKAA
+409 TAVNTKMTAEEQAAV
-423 VQKQAADQVS
+423 
-433 AQLVAGTD
+433 AQQAGT
-441 MYNAIYNGAVSAY
+441 
-454 TQNMSGAKDDLVAA
+454 
-468 YSAKDPET
+468 
-476 GADSLQTQM
+476 
-485 TGALLLQGAA
+485 AA
-495 ASAESAKK
+495 ASAVEAQFATDSQTY
-503 AASSTSEADARS
+503 AA
-515 LVRNAAYNAAYDAAK
+515 
-530 ANSMDENTAVAIAN
+530 I
-544 AAADATADAVKSQ
+544 
-557 IGTYMEGAAFAS
+557 
-569 AFSLYTGSNQN
+569 
-580 KAAAAQA
+580 AAQA
-587 ASATINDLADKTT
+587 AQSFTSTMTSEDQVNAVASALA
-600 KAIGSNAKAQATI
+600 SNEEARAKLRPAVASAVAAQTAQATI
-613 GGAVVAACKTSAS
+613 EAEIKNGAIDENNQQAIAVEFYTVYNSTNTLGKTGKNETVEAQITTALSAMAKPVLDGVASQGANTMGNQVANACKSAATQAAS

-673 GSVPALKNGISQL
+673 GSVPALKDGISQL

-703 AVSLKSGAGTLK
+703 ASTLA
-715 TGVDQLKDG
+715 DG
-724 AGQVADGAATLNENL
+724 ASQVADGAGTLNESL
-739 VTLNDEAIKKMISAY
+739 VSLNNDAIKKMVSAY

-798 SAE
+798 SAD

>member
-115 NDKIEDTTDLKD
+115 SDKIEDTTDLKD

-236 GKYLTQGESNIVV
+236 GKYLAQGESNIVV

-279 DVTDFSLDMTVTML
+279 DVTDFSLDMTVTIL

-328 GELSDGATQVSD
+328 GELSDGAGQVSE
-340 GAGQLSDGA
+340 
-349 GQLASGAGTLAD
+349 GAGTLAS

-374 EGMESLSSS
+374 AGMETLSSS
-383 SGDLASGVAV
+383 SSDLASGVAV

-409 AAVNAKMTDEEKAA
+409 TAVNTKMTAEEQAAV
-423 VQKQAADQVS
+423 
-433 AQLVAGTD
+433 AQQAGT
-441 MYNAIYNGAVSAY
+441 
-454 TQNMSGAKDDLVAA
+454 
-468 YSAKDPET
+468 
-476 GADSLQTQM
+476 
-485 TGALLLQGAA
+485 AA
-495 ASAESAKK
+495 ASAVEAQFATDSQTY
-503 AASSTSEADARS
+503 AA
-515 LVRNAAYNAAYDAAK
+515 
-530 ANSMDENTAVAIAN
+530 I
-544 AAADATADAVKSQ
+544 
-557 IGTYMEGAAFAS
+557 
-569 AFSLYTGSNQN
+569 
-580 KAAAAQA
+580 AAQA
-587 ASATINDLADKTT
+587 AQSFTSTMTADDQVNAVAVALASNEEARAKLRPAVAAGVAAKT
-600 KAIGSNAKAQATI
+600 AQATI
-613 GGAVVAACKTSAS
+613 EAKIKAGAINKDDQQTIAVEFYTVYNSTYTSGATGQNETVEAQITTALSAMAKPVLDGVASQGANTMGNQVANACKTAATQAAS

-673 GSVPALKNGISQL
+673 GSVPALKDGISQL

-698 QLKDG
+698 QLKNGASTLADG
-703 AVSLKSGAGTLK
+703 AS
-715 TGVDQLKDG
+715 
-724 AGQVADGAATLNENL
+724 QVADGAGTLNESL
-739 VTLNDEAIKKMISAY
+739 VSLNNDAIKKMVSAY

-798 SAE
+798 SAD

>member
-1 MKHLNKNE
+1 MKHLNKKE
-9 WKKTTK
+9 WKKNTK

-109 LKNRDK
+109 LKNHDK
-115 NDKIEDTTDLKD
+115 SATIEDTTDLKD

-433 AQLVAGTD
+433 AQLAAGTD

-495 ASAESAKK
+495 ASAEAAKN
-503 AASSTSEADARS
+503 AASSTSVADARK
-515 LVRNAAYNAAYDAAK
+515 LVYDAAYNAAK
-530 ANSMDENTAVAIAN
+530 ANSMDDDAAAAIAN
-544 AAADATADAVKSQ
+544 ATADAVKTE
-557 IGTYMEGAAFAS
+557 IGTYKEGAAFAS
-569 AFSLYTGSNQN
+569 TFSSYTGSNQN
-580 KAAAAQA
+580 KAAAAQT
-587 ASATINDLADKTT
+587 ASDTINNLADKTT

-613 GGAVVAACKTSAS
+613 GGAVVAACKMSAS
-626 QAAGAAAVQG
+626 QAAGSAAVQG

-739 VTLNDEAIKKMISAY
+739 VALNDEAIKKMVSAY

>member
-1 MKHLNKNE
+1 MKHINKKE

-29 SCVAG
+29 SCAAG
-34 ITGTGTDVAKHDKE
+34 ITGTGTDVTKYDKE
-48 YLAGDDKAS
+48 YLADDDKAS

-82 KDVDKDET
+82 KDVDKNET

-115 NDKIEDTTDLKD
+115 SDKIEDTTDLKD

-174 GNEISPEDLAGK
+174 GNEISPEELAGK

-198 NETVTKD
+198 NEKVTKE
-205 VNGKDEDISVPFVAV
+205 VNGKEEDISVPFVAV

-236 GKYLTQGESNIVV
+236 GKYLAQGESNIVV

-328 GELSDGATQVSD
+328 GELSDGAGQVSE
-340 GAGQLSDGA
+340 
-349 GQLASGAGTLAD
+349 GAGTLAS

-374 EGMESLSSS
+374 AGMETLSSS

-409 AAVNAKMTDEEKAA
+409 TAVNTKMTDAEKAA
-423 VQKQAADQVS
+423 V
-433 AQLVAGTD
+433 AQQAGT
-441 MYNAIYNGAVSAY
+441 
-454 TQNMSGAKDDLVAA
+454 
-468 YSAKDPET
+468 
-476 GADSLQTQM
+476 
-485 TGALLLQGAA
+485 AA
-495 ASAESAKK
+495 ASAVEAQFAAGTDTYNYIYNSAVNNYTTSMSNATDTLYQQYK
-503 AASSTSEADARS
+503 AAMYDTMVQSALAGK
-515 LVRNAAYNAAYDAAK
+515 AALAAQSA
-530 ANSMDENTAVAIAN
+530 SQTATAN
-544 AAADATADAVKSQ
+544 AIQAGQTQ
-557 IGTYMEGAAFAS
+557 E
-569 AFSLYTGSNQN
+569 Q
-580 KAAAAQA
+580 AQA
-587 ASATINDLADKTT
+587 AG
-600 KAIGSNAKAQATI
+600 AIAFAQSYQAYMANTDNQAAVA
-613 GGAVVAACKTSAS
+613 GAVDAQLKQLAESTTSGLAEGGKAALGQSVVDACKSAATTAAS
-626 QAAGAAAVQG
+626 QAAGQAAVQG

-662 NALAKGTSTLA
+662 NALAQGTSTLA
-673 GSVPALKNGISQL
+673 GSVPALKEGISQL
-686 VNGANALASGAG
+686 VSGANALASGAG

-703 AVSLKSGAGTLK
+703 AVTLA
-715 TGVDQLKDG
+715 DG
-724 AGQVADGAATLNENL
+724 ASQVADGAGTLNESL
-739 VTLNDEAIKKMISAY
+739 VTLNNEAIKKMVSAY
-754 NGDVKDSVARLQA
+754 NGDVKDSVERLQA

-775 DSFGGKSDDAA
+775 DSFGGKSDNTA

>member
-1 MKHLNKNE
+1 MKHINKKE

-29 SCVAG
+29 SCAAG
-34 ITGTGTDVAKHDKE
+34 ITGTGTDVTKYDKE

-115 NDKIEDTTDLKD
+115 SDKIEDTTDLKD

-174 GNEISPEDLAGK
+174 GNEISPEELAGK

-198 NETVTKD
+198 NEKVTKE

-236 GKYLTQGESNIVV
+236 GKYLAQGESNIVV

-307 TDLDDLTEALSSAGN
+307 TDLDDLTEALSSAGD
-322 QLADGS
+322 QLATGS
-328 GELSDGATQVSD
+328 GDLSDGATQVSD
-340 GAGQLSDGA
+340 GAGQVSDGA
-349 GQLASGAGTLAD
+349 GQLVTGAGTLAE
-361 KMGDLTTGAGSLK
+361 KMGELTTGAGTLK
-374 EGMESLSSS
+374 EGMESLSSK
-383 SGDLASGVAV
+383 SGDLSSGIGV

-398 QSIANG
+398 QAIAAG
-404 INTLD
+404 VNTLD
-409 AAVNAKMTDEEKAA
+409 TAVNTKMTDEE
-423 VQKQAADQVS
+423 QAQVANQVASQVS
-433 AQLVAGTD
+433 ASVEAQFAEGTD
-441 MYNAIYNGAVSAY
+441 TYNYIYNSAVNNYTTSMSNATDTLYQQYKAAMYDTMVQSALAGKAALAAQSASQTAAANAIQAG
-454 TQNMSGAKDDLVAA
+454 
-468 YSAKDPET
+468 
-476 GADSLQTQM
+476 QTQ
-485 TGALLLQGAA
+485 
-495 ASAESAKK
+495 E
-503 AASSTSEADARS
+503 
-515 LVRNAAYNAAYDAAK
+515 
-530 ANSMDENTAVAIAN
+530 
-544 AAADATADAVKSQ
+544 
-557 IGTYMEGAAFAS
+557 
-569 AFSLYTGSNQN
+569 
-580 KAAAAQA
+580 QA
-587 ASATINDLADKTT
+587 
-600 KAIGSNAKAQATI
+600 
-613 GGAVVAACKTSAS
+613 
-626 QAAGAAAVQG
+626 QAAGAIAFAQSYQAYMANADNQAAVAGAVDAQLKQLAESTTSGLAEGGKATIGQSVVDACKQSATQAATQAAGQAAVQG

-662 NALAKGTSTLA
+662 NALAQGTSTLA
-673 GSVPALKNGISQL
+673 GSVPALKEGISQL

-698 QLKDG
+698 QLSEG
-703 AVSLKSGAGTLK
+703 AVSLKDGAGTLK

-724 AGQVADGAATLNENL
+724 AGQVADGAGTLNESL
-739 VTLNDEAIKKMISAY
+739 VTLNNEAIKKMVSAY
-754 NGDVKDSVARLQA
+754 NGDVKDSVERLQA

-775 DSFGGKSDDAA
+775 DSFGGKSDNTA

>member
-205 VNGKDEDISVPFVAV
+205 VNGKDEDISVPFIAV

-236 GKYLTQGESNIVV
+236 GKYLAQGESNIVV

-328 GELSDGATQVSD
+328 GELSDGAGQVSE
-340 GAGQLSDGA
+340 
-349 GQLASGAGTLAD
+349 GAGTLAS

-374 EGMESLSSS
+374 AGMETLSSS

-409 AAVNAKMTDEEKAA
+409 TAVNTKMTAEEQAAVA
-423 VQKQAADQVS
+423 QQAGTQVA
-433 AQLVAGTD
+433 AQLAKGTD
-441 MYNAIYNGAVSAY
+441 MYNTIYNGAVSAY
-454 TQNMSGAKDDLVAA
+454 QNNMTSASDQLYASYTTANPDTGVSLLEQMQGAILAQGASAQAQTAAQEAYNNAKDNGLD
-468 YSAKDPET
+468 E
-476 GADSLQTQM
+476 
-485 TGALLLQGAA
+485 
-495 ASAESAKK
+495 ASAQAAMATAFGSAYMSYAKK
-503 AASSTSEADARS
+503 PDN
-515 LVRNAAYNAAYDAAK
+515 VAYA
-530 ANSMDENTAVAIAN
+530 
-544 AAADATADAVKSQ
+544 
-557 IGTYMEGAAFAS
+557 
-569 AFSLYTGSNQN
+569 
-580 KAAAAQA
+580 KAAAEKALK
-587 ASATINDLADKTT
+587 DLAAKTT
-600 KAIGSNAKAQATI
+600 SGIAAQGADAIGNS
-613 GGAVVAACKTSAS
+613 VVAACTQAAS

-673 GSVPALKNGISQL
+673 GSVPALKDGISQL

-698 QLKDG
+698 QLKNGASTLADG
-703 AVSLKSGAGTLK
+703 AS
-715 TGVDQLKDG
+715 
-724 AGQVADGAATLNENL
+724 QVADGAGTLNESL
-739 VTLNDEAIKKMISAY
+739 VSLNNDAIKKMVSAY

-798 SAE
+798 SAD

>member
-1 MKHLNKNE
+1 MKRLNKKE

-15 YIAGSTGAVALAVA
+15 YIAGSAGAVSLAVA

-34 ITGTGTDVAKHDKE
+34 ITGSTDVTKYDKE

-62 TIMNTDDLA
+62 TVMNTDELA
-71 DQLADNVNLKE
+71 DTLAENVNMTE

-115 NDKIEDTTDLKD
+115 SDKIEDTTDLKD
-127 IVNVKGDETFTQN
+127 IVNVKGNETFTQN

-159 DKQLPVSVKATYYLD
+159 DKELPVSVKATYYLD

-198 NETVTKD
+198 NETVTKE

-220 SGMVLGDNFT
+220 SGMVLGDNFK

-236 GKYLTQGESNIVV
+236 GKYLAQGESNIVV
-249 GYAVPGLDS
+249 GYAIPGLDD
-258 GVKDAAKDLDTEIPD
+258 GVKDAAADLDTEIPE

-279 DVTDFSLDMTVTML
+279 DVTDFSLDMTVTLL
-293 VNGSEMDYSGDLDL
+293 VNGSEMNFSGGVDL
-307 TDLDDLTEALSSAGN
+307 TDLDKLTDSLSSAGD

-328 GELSDGATQVSD
+328 GELSDGAGQVSD
-340 GAGQLSDGA
+340 GAGT
-349 GQLASGAGTLAD
+349 LAS
-361 KMGDLTTGAGSLK
+361 KMGDLTTGASSLK
-374 EGMESLSSS
+374 AGMETLSSS

-398 QSIANG
+398 QSIAAG
-404 INTLD
+404 VNTLD
-409 AAVNAKMTDEEKAA
+409 TAVNTKMTEEEQAAVA
-423 VQKQAADQVS
+423 KQA
-433 AQLVAGTD
+433 GT
-441 MYNAIYNGAVSAY
+441 
-454 TQNMSGAKDDLVAA
+454 
-468 YSAKDPET
+468 
-476 GADSLQTQM
+476 
-485 TGALLLQGAA
+485 AA
-495 ASAESAKK
+495 ASAVEAQFAPDSQTY
-503 AASSTSEADARS
+503 AA
-515 LVRNAAYNAAYDAAK
+515 
-530 ANSMDENTAVAIAN
+530 I
-544 AAADATADAVKSQ
+544 
-557 IGTYMEGAAFAS
+557 
-569 AFSLYTGSNQN
+569 
-580 KAAAAQA
+580 AAQA
-587 ASATINDLADKTT
+587 AQNFTSTMTSDEKIA
-600 KAIGSNAKAQATI
+600 
-613 GGAVVAACKTSAS
+613 AVVSALKQNEQVYNKLKSAALAGKAAEDANNAIANITDPTQSALLFASEFQKSFYDSTTIKEAEGEVDYILQNIAAGTLQAAAASGADTMGQSVAEACKSAATQAAS
-626 QAAGAAAVQG
+626 QAAGQAAVQG

-673 GSVPALKNGISQL
+673 GSVPALKDGISQL

-703 AVSLKSGAGTLK
+703 AVTLA
-715 TGVDQLKDG
+715 DG
-724 AGQVADGAATLNENL
+724 ASQVADGAGTLNESL
-739 VTLNDEAIKKMISAY
+739 VTLNNEAIKKMISAY
-754 NGDVKDSVARLQA
+754 NGDVKDSVERLQA

-775 DSFGGKSDDAA
+775 DSFGGKSDNTA

-798 SAE
+798 AAE

>member
-115 NDKIEDTTDLKD
+115 SDKIEDTTDLKD

-174 GNEISPEDLAGK
+174 GNEILPEDLAGK

-236 GKYLTQGESNIVV
+236 GKYLAQGESNIVV

-328 GELSDGATQVSD
+328 GELSDGAGQVSD
-340 GAGQLSDGA
+340 GAGT
-349 GQLASGAGTLAD
+349 LAS

-374 EGMESLSSS
+374 AGMESLSSS
-383 SGDLASGVAV
+383 SGDLSNGVSV
-393 IDQSA
+393 INQSA
-398 QSIANG
+398 QAIAAG
-404 INTLD
+404 VNTLD
-409 AAVNAKMTDEEKAA
+409 TAVNTKMTEEEQAAVA
-423 VQKQAADQVS
+423 KQAASQVS
-433 AQLVAGTD
+433 ASVEAQFAAGTD
-441 MYNAIYNGAVSAY
+441 TYNYIYNSAVSNYTNSMNNATDQIAQAYIDSDAY
-454 TQNMSGAKDDLVAA
+454 TAFYN
-468 YSAKDPET
+468 SA
-476 GADSLQTQM
+476 L
-485 TGALLLQGAA
+485 
-495 ASAESAKK
+495 
-503 AASSTSEADARS
+503 
-515 LVRNAAYNAAYDAAK
+515 
-530 ANSMDENTAVAIAN
+530 
-544 AAADATADAVKSQ
+544 
-557 IGTYMEGAAFAS
+557 
-569 AFSLYTGSNQN
+569 
-580 KAAAAQA
+580 AAQA
-587 ASATINDLADKTT
+587 AQIASEKAAQAAAQGADFATVYQQAYTAALASADLQTAVATQVQGAFKQMAQQTT
-600 KAIGSNAKAQATI
+600 TSLAEGGKAAIGQS
-613 GGAVVAACKTSAS
+613 VVDACKSAATQAAS
-626 QAAGAAAVQG
+626 QAAGQAAVQG

-662 NALAKGTSTLA
+662 NALAQGTSTLA
-673 GSVPALKNGISQL
+673 GSIPALKNGISQL
-686 VNGANALASGAG
+686 VSGANALASGAG

-703 AVSLKSGAGTLK
+703 AVTLA
-715 TGVDQLKDG
+715 DG
-724 AGQVADGAATLNENL
+724 ASQVADGAGTLNESL
-739 VTLNDEAIKKMISAY
+739 VTLNNEAIKKMISAY
-754 NGDVKDSVARLQA
+754 NGDVKDSVERLQA

-775 DSFGGKSDDAA
+775 DSFGGKSDNTA

-798 SAE
+798 AAE

>member
-82 KDVDKDET
+82 KEVDKDET
-90 VYVFAKANGDVDNI
+90 VYVFAKANGDVNNI

-115 NDKIEDTTDLKD
+115 SDKIEDTTDLKD

-159 DKQLPVSVKATYYLD
+159 DRQLPVSVKATYYLD

-236 GKYLTQGESNIVV
+236 GKYLAQGESNIVV

-328 GELSDGATQVSD
+328 GELSDGAGQVSE
-340 GAGQLSDGA
+340 
-349 GQLASGAGTLAD
+349 GAGTLAS

-374 EGMESLSSS
+374 AGMETLSSS

-409 AAVNAKMTDEEKAA
+409 TAVNTKMTAEEQAAV
-423 VQKQAADQVS
+423 
-433 AQLVAGTD
+433 AQQAGT
-441 MYNAIYNGAVSAY
+441 
-454 TQNMSGAKDDLVAA
+454 
-468 YSAKDPET
+468 
-476 GADSLQTQM
+476 
-485 TGALLLQGAA
+485 AA
-495 ASAESAKK
+495 ASAVEAQFAPDSQTY
-503 AASSTSEADARS
+503 AA
-515 LVRNAAYNAAYDAAK
+515 
-530 ANSMDENTAVAIAN
+530 I
-544 AAADATADAVKSQ
+544 
-557 IGTYMEGAAFAS
+557 
-569 AFSLYTGSNQN
+569 
-580 KAAAAQA
+580 AAQA
-587 ASATINDLADKTT
+587 AQNFTSTMTADEKVAAIKQALLNEKDQVYTPMYQAAFSAGVVQAIQEATSGITDETT
-600 KAIGSNAKAQATI
+600 KATTIATVYTAAMTPGSSVYNKIASGAASNVDASLGKIAKQVLQ
-613 GGAVVAACKTSAS
+613 GVAASGADAMGKSVADACKSAATQAAS

-673 GSVPALKNGISQL
+673 GSVPALKDGISQL

-698 QLKDG
+698 QLKNGASTLADG
-703 AVSLKSGAGTLK
+703 ASQVAEGAGTLNESL
-715 TGVDQLKDG
+715 VS
-724 AGQVADGAATLNENL
+724 LN
-739 VTLNDEAIKKMISAY
+739 NDAIKKMVSAY

-775 DSFGGKSDDAA
+775 DSFGGKSDNTA

>member
-1 MKHLNKNE
+1 MKHINKNE

-115 NDKIEDTTDLKD
+115 SDKIEDTTDLKD

-174 GNEISPEDLAGK
+174 GNEISPEELAGK

-198 NETVTKD
+198 NEKVTKE
-205 VNGKDEDISVPFVAV
+205 VNGKEEDISVPFVAV

-236 GKYLTQGESNIVV
+236 GKYLAQGESNIVV

-258 GVKDAAKDLDTEIPD
+258 GVKDAAEDLDTEIPD

-307 TDLDDLTEALSSAGN
+307 TDLDKLTDSLSSAGN
-322 QLADGS
+322 QLATGS
-328 GELSDGATQVSD
+328 GDLSDGATQVAD
-340 GAGQLSDGA
+340 
-349 GQLASGAGTLAD
+349 GAGTLAD

-374 EGMESLSSS
+374 AGMETLSSS

-409 AAVNAKMTDEEKAA
+409 TAVNTKMTDAEKAA
-423 VQKQAADQVS
+423 VAQQAASQVS
-433 AQLVAGTD
+433 ASVEAQFAAGTD
-441 MYNAIYNGAVSAY
+441 TYNYIYNSAVNNYTTSMSNATDTLYQQYKAAMYDTMVQSALAGKAALAAQSASQTAAANAIQAG
-454 TQNMSGAKDDLVAA
+454 
-468 YSAKDPET
+468 
-476 GADSLQTQM
+476 QTQE
-485 TGALLLQGAA
+485 Q
-495 ASAESAKK
+495 
-503 AASSTSEADARS
+503 
-515 LVRNAAYNAAYDAAK
+515 
-530 ANSMDENTAVAIAN
+530 
-544 AAADATADAVKSQ
+544 
-557 IGTYMEGAAFAS
+557 
-569 AFSLYTGSNQN
+569 
-580 KAAAAQA
+580 AQA
-587 ASATINDLADKTT
+587 AGAIAFAQSYQAYMANAD
-600 KAIGSNAKAQATI
+600 NQAAVA
-613 GGAVVAACKTSAS
+613 GAVDAQLKQLAESTTSGLAEGGKAALGQSVVDACKSAATTAAS

-662 NALAKGTSTLA
+662 NALAQGTSTLA
-673 GSVPALKNGISQL
+673 GSVPALKEGISQL
-686 VNGANALASGAG
+686 VTGANALASGAG

-703 AVSLKSGAGTLK
+703 AVTLA
-715 TGVDQLKDG
+715 DG
-724 AGQVADGAATLNENL
+724 ASQVADGAGTLNESL
-739 VTLNDEAIKKMISAY
+739 VTLNNEAIKKMVSAY
-754 NGDVKDSVARLQA
+754 NGDVKDSVERLQA

-775 DSFGGKSDDAA
+775 DSFGGKSDNTA

>member
-15 YIAGSTGAVALAVA
+15 YIAGSIGAVALAVA

-82 KDVDKDET
+82 KEVDKDET
-90 VYVFAKANGDVDNI
+90 VYVFAKANGDVNNI

-115 NDKIEDTTDLKD
+115 SDKIEDTTDLKD

-159 DKQLPVSVKATYYLD
+159 DRQLPVSVKATYYLD

-236 GKYLTQGESNIVV
+236 GKYLAQGESNIVV

-328 GELSDGATQVSD
+328 GELSDGAGQVSE
-340 GAGQLSDGA
+340 
-349 GQLASGAGTLAD
+349 GAGTLAS

-374 EGMESLSSS
+374 AGMETLSSS

-409 AAVNAKMTDEEKAA
+409 TAVNTKMTAEEQAAV
-423 VQKQAADQVS
+423 
-433 AQLVAGTD
+433 AQQAGT
-441 MYNAIYNGAVSAY
+441 
-454 TQNMSGAKDDLVAA
+454 
-468 YSAKDPET
+468 
-476 GADSLQTQM
+476 
-485 TGALLLQGAA
+485 AA
-495 ASAESAKK
+495 ASAVEAQFAPDSQTY
-503 AASSTSEADARS
+503 AA
-515 LVRNAAYNAAYDAAK
+515 
-530 ANSMDENTAVAIAN
+530 I
-544 AAADATADAVKSQ
+544 
-557 IGTYMEGAAFAS
+557 
-569 AFSLYTGSNQN
+569 
-580 KAAAAQA
+580 AAQA
-587 ASATINDLADKTT
+587 AQNFTSTMTADEKVAAIKQALLNEKDQVYTPMYQAAFSAGVVQAIQEATSGITDETT
-600 KAIGSNAKAQATI
+600 KATTIATVYTAAMTPGSSVYNKIASGAASNVDASLGKIAKQVLQ
-613 GGAVVAACKTSAS
+613 GVAASGADAMGKSVADACKSAATQAAS

-673 GSVPALKNGISQL
+673 GSVPALKDGISQL

-698 QLKDG
+698 QLKNGASTLADG
-703 AVSLKSGAGTLK
+703 ASQVAEGAGTLNESL
-715 TGVDQLKDG
+715 VS
-724 AGQVADGAATLNENL
+724 LN
-739 VTLNDEAIKKMISAY
+739 NDAIKKMVSAY

-798 SAE
+798 SAD

>member
-115 NDKIEDTTDLKD
+115 SDKIEDTTDLKD

-159 DKQLPVSVKATYYLD
+159 DRQLPVSVKATYYLD

-205 VNGKDEDISVPFVAV
+205 VNGKDEDISVPFIAV

-236 GKYLTQGESNIVV
+236 GKYLAQGDSNIVV

-328 GELSDGATQVSD
+328 GELSDGAGQVSE
-340 GAGQLSDGA
+340 
-349 GQLASGAGTLAD
+349 GAGTLAS

-374 EGMESLSSS
+374 AGMETLSSS

-409 AAVNAKMTDEEKAA
+409 TAVNTKMTAEEQAAV
-423 VQKQAADQVS
+423 
-433 AQLVAGTD
+433 AQQAGT
-441 MYNAIYNGAVSAY
+441 
-454 TQNMSGAKDDLVAA
+454 
-468 YSAKDPET
+468 
-476 GADSLQTQM
+476 
-485 TGALLLQGAA
+485 AA
-495 ASAESAKK
+495 ASAVEAQFATDSQTY
-503 AASSTSEADARS
+503 AA
-515 LVRNAAYNAAYDAAK
+515 
-530 ANSMDENTAVAIAN
+530 I
-544 AAADATADAVKSQ
+544 
-557 IGTYMEGAAFAS
+557 
-569 AFSLYTGSNQN
+569 
-580 KAAAAQA
+580 AAQA
-587 ASATINDLADKTT
+587 AQSFTSTMTAEDQVNAVAAALASNEEARAKLRPAVASAVAAQT
-600 KAIGSNAKAQATI
+600 AQATI
-613 GGAVVAACKTSAS
+613 EAKIKDGRINKDDQQTIAVEFYTVYNSTYASGATGKNETVEAQITTALSAMAKPVLDGVASQGANTMGNQVANACKTAATQAAS

-673 GSVPALKNGISQL
+673 GSVPALKDGISQL

-698 QLKDG
+698 QLKNGASTLADG
-703 AVSLKSGAGTLK
+703 AS
-715 TGVDQLKDG
+715 
-724 AGQVADGAATLNENL
+724 QVADGAGTLNESL
-739 VTLNDEAIKKMISAY
+739 VSLNNDAIKKMVSAY

-798 SAE
+798 SAD

>member
-1 MKHLNKNE
+1 MKHINKNE

-115 NDKIEDTTDLKD
+115 SDKIEDTTDLKD

-205 VNGKDEDISVPFVAV
+205 VNGKDEDISVPFIAV

-236 GKYLTQGESNIVV
+236 GKYLAQGDSNIVV

-328 GELSDGATQVSD
+328 GELSDGAGQVSE
-340 GAGQLSDGA
+340 
-349 GQLASGAGTLAD
+349 GAGTLAS

-374 EGMESLSSS
+374 AGMETLSSS

-409 AAVNAKMTDEEKAA
+409 TAVNTKMTAEEQAAVA
-423 VQKQAADQVS
+423 QQAGTQVA
-433 AQLVAGTD
+433 AQLAPGTD
-441 MYNAIYNGAVSAY
+441 MYNTIYNGAVSAY
-454 TQNMSGAKDDLVAA
+454 KNNMTSASDQLYASYTTADPDTGVSLLEQMQGAILAQGASAQAQTAAQEAYNNAKDNGLD
-468 YSAKDPET
+468 E
-476 GADSLQTQM
+476 
-485 TGALLLQGAA
+485 
-495 ASAESAKK
+495 ASAQAAMATAFGSAYM
-503 AASSTSEADARS
+503 S
-515 LVRNAAYNAAYDAAK
+515 Y
-530 ANSMDENTAVAIAN
+530 ANNPDNVAN
-544 AAADATADAVKSQ
+544 A
-557 IGTYMEGAAFAS
+557 
-569 AFSLYTGSNQN
+569 
-580 KAAAAQA
+580 KAAAEKALK
-587 ASATINDLADKTT
+587 DLAAKTT
-600 KAIGSNAKAQATI
+600 SGIAAQGADAIGNS
-613 GGAVVAACKTSAS
+613 VVAACT
-626 QAAGAAAVQG
+626 QAASTAAGQAAVQG

-673 GSVPALKNGISQL
+673 GSVPALKDGISQL

-698 QLKDG
+698 QLKNGASTLADG
-703 AVSLKSGAGTLK
+703 AS
-715 TGVDQLKDG
+715 
-724 AGQVADGAATLNENL
+724 QVADGAGTLNESL
-739 VTLNDEAIKKMISAY
+739 VSLNNDAIKKMVSAY

-798 SAE
+798 SAD

>member
-1 MKHLNKNE
+1 MKHINKKE

-15 YIAGSTGAVALAVA
+15 YIAGSAGAVSLAVA

-34 ITGTGTDVAKHDKE
+34 ITGNTDVTKYDKE

-62 TIMNTDDLA
+62 TVMNTDELA
-71 DQLADNVNLKE
+71 DTLAENVNMTE

-115 NDKIEDTTDLKD
+115 SDKIEDTTDLKD

-159 DKQLPVSVKATYYLD
+159 DKELPVDVKATYYLD
-174 GNEISPEDLAGK
+174 GKEIAPEDLAGK
-186 SGKVKIRLDYTS
+186 SGKIKIRLDYTS
-198 NETVTKD
+198 KEKVTKK

-236 GKYLTQGESNIVV
+236 GKYIAQGESNIVV
-249 GYAVPGLDS
+249 GYAIPGLDD
-258 GVKDAAKDLDTEIPD
+258 GVKDAAADLDKELPE

-293 VNGSEMDYSGDLDL
+293 VNGSEMNFSGGVDL
-307 TDLDDLTEALSSAGN
+307 TDLDKLTDSLGSAGN

-328 GELSDGATQVSD
+328 GELSDGATQVAD
-340 GAGQLSDGA
+340 GAGKLKTGAEQLS
-349 GQLASGAGTLAD
+349 SGAGTLAS

-374 EGMESLSSS
+374 EGMESLANS
-383 SGDLASGVAV
+383 SGDLSNGIGT

-409 AAVNAKMTDEEKAA
+409 AAVNTKMTDEEQAA
-423 VQKQAADQVS
+423 VAKQVGTTVS
-433 AQLVAGTD
+433 ASVEAQFAEGTD
-441 MYNAIYNGAVSAY
+441 TYNQIYNQASESYASSITGATDQIAEAYIASDAYTAFYNAALSSQAMEYAKKNAPALMQEYGLDYQTAFDQAYNGAL
-454 TQNMSGAKDDLVAA
+454 QNADLQAGVTKSVQDAFKAMAQQTTSSLASGGK
-468 YSAKDPET
+468 
-476 GADSLQTQM
+476 
-485 TGALLLQGAA
+485 
-495 ASAESAKK
+495 
-503 AASSTSEADARS
+503 
-515 LVRNAAYNAAYDAAK
+515 
-530 ANSMDENTAVAIAN
+530 
-544 AAADATADAVKSQ
+544 
-557 IGTYMEGAAFAS
+557 
-569 AFSLYTGSNQN
+569 
-580 KAAAAQA
+580 
-587 ASATINDLADKTT
+587 
-600 KAIGSNAKAQATI
+600 ATI
-613 GGAVVAACKTSAS
+613 GQSVVNACKQSATQAAT
-626 QAAGAAAVQG
+626 QAAGQAAVQG
-636 AETAKATIASQIE
+636 AESAKQTIASQIE

-673 GSVPALKNGISQL
+673 GSVPALKEGISQL
-686 VNGANALASGAG
+686 VNGASSLAGGAG

-703 AVSLKSGAGTLK
+703 ADTLKNGATSLKD
-715 TGVDQLKDG
+715 GVDQLADG
-724 AGQVADGAATLNENL
+724 ASQVADGAGTLNESL
-739 VTLNDEAIKKMISAY
+739 VTLNNEAIKKMINTY
-754 NGDVKDSVARLQA
+754 NGDVKDSVERLQA

-775 DSFGGKSDDAA
+775 DSFGGKSDNTP

>member
-1 MKHLNKNE
+1 MKHINKKE

-29 SCVAG
+29 SCAAG
-34 ITGTGTDVAKHDKE
+34 ITGTGTDVTKYDKE

-115 NDKIEDTTDLKD
+115 SDKIEDTTDLKD

-174 GNEISPEDLAGK
+174 GNEISPEELAGK

-198 NETVTKD
+198 NEKVTKE

-236 GKYLTQGESNIVV
+236 GKYLAQGESNIVV

-258 GVKDAAKDLDTEIPD
+258 GVKNATKDLDTEIPD

-307 TDLDDLTEALSSAGN
+307 TDLDKLTDSLSSAGN
-322 QLADGS
+322 QLATGS
-328 GELSDGATQVSD
+328 GDLSDGATQVAD
-340 GAGQLSDGA
+340 
-349 GQLASGAGTLAD
+349 GAGTLAD

-374 EGMESLSSS
+374 AGMETLSSS

-409 AAVNAKMTDEEKAA
+409 TAVNTKMTDAEKAA
-423 VQKQAADQVS
+423 VAQQAASQVS
-433 AQLVAGTD
+433 ASVEAQFAAGTD
-441 MYNAIYNGAVSAY
+441 TYNYIYNSAVNNYTTSMSNATDTLYQQYKAAMYDTMVQSALAGKAALAAQSASQTAAANAIQAG
-454 TQNMSGAKDDLVAA
+454 
-468 YSAKDPET
+468 
-476 GADSLQTQM
+476 QTQE
-485 TGALLLQGAA
+485 Q
-495 ASAESAKK
+495 
-503 AASSTSEADARS
+503 
-515 LVRNAAYNAAYDAAK
+515 
-530 ANSMDENTAVAIAN
+530 
-544 AAADATADAVKSQ
+544 
-557 IGTYMEGAAFAS
+557 
-569 AFSLYTGSNQN
+569 
-580 KAAAAQA
+580 AQA
-587 ASATINDLADKTT
+587 AGAIAFAQSYQAYMANAD
-600 KAIGSNAKAQATI
+600 NQAAVA
-613 GGAVVAACKTSAS
+613 GAVDAQLKQLAESTTSGLAEGGKAALGQSVVDACKSAATTAAS

-662 NALAKGTSTLA
+662 NALAQGTSTLA
-673 GSVPALKNGISQL
+673 GSVPALKEGISQL
-686 VNGANALASGAG
+686 VSGANALASGAG

-703 AVSLKSGAGTLK
+703 AVTLA
-715 TGVDQLKDG
+715 DG
-724 AGQVADGAATLNENL
+724 ASQVADGAGTLNESL
-739 VTLNDEAIKKMISAY
+739 VTLNNEAIKKMVSAY
-754 NGDVKDSVARLQA
+754 NGDVKDSVERLQA

-775 DSFGGKSDDAA
+775 DSFGGKSDNTA

>member
-1 MKHLNKNE
+1 MKHINKNE

-62 TIMNTDDLA
+62 TIMNVDDLA

-115 NDKIEDTTDLKD
+115 SATIEDTTDLKD

-236 GKYLTQGESNIVV
+236 GKYLAQGESNIVV

-328 GELSDGATQVSD
+328 GELSDGAGQVSE
-340 GAGQLSDGA
+340 
-349 GQLASGAGTLAD
+349 GAGTLAS

-374 EGMESLSSS
+374 AGMETLSSS

-409 AAVNAKMTDEEKAA
+409 TAVNTKMTAEEQAAV
-423 VQKQAADQVS
+423 
-433 AQLVAGTD
+433 AQQAGT
-441 MYNAIYNGAVSAY
+441 
-454 TQNMSGAKDDLVAA
+454 
-468 YSAKDPET
+468 
-476 GADSLQTQM
+476 
-485 TGALLLQGAA
+485 AA
-495 ASAESAKK
+495 ASAVEAQFAPDSQTY
-503 AASSTSEADARS
+503 AA
-515 LVRNAAYNAAYDAAK
+515 
-530 ANSMDENTAVAIAN
+530 I
-544 AAADATADAVKSQ
+544 
-557 IGTYMEGAAFAS
+557 
-569 AFSLYTGSNQN
+569 
-580 KAAAAQA
+580 AAQA
-587 ASATINDLADKTT
+587 AQNFTSTMTADEKVAAIKQALLNEKDQVYTPMYQAAFSAGVVQAIQEATSGITDETT
-600 KAIGSNAKAQATI
+600 KATTIATVYTATMTPGSSVYNKIASGAASNVDASLGKIAKQVLQ
-613 GGAVVAACKTSAS
+613 GVAASGADAMGKSVADACKSAATQAAS
-626 QAAGAAAVQG
+626 QAAGQAAVQG

-662 NALAKGTSTLA
+662 NALAQGTSTLA
-673 GSVPALKNGISQL
+673 GSIPALKNGISQL
-686 VNGANALASGAG
+686 VSGANALASGAG

-703 AVSLKSGAGTLK
+703 AVTLA
-715 TGVDQLKDG
+715 DG
-724 AGQVADGAATLNENL
+724 ASQVADGAGTLNESL
-739 VTLNDEAIKKMISAY
+739 VTLNNEAIKKMISAY
-754 NGDVKDSVARLQA
+754 NGVVKDSVERLQA

-775 DSFGGKSDDAA
+775 DSFGGKSDNTA

-798 SAE
+798 AAE

>member
-1 MKHLNKNE
+1 MKHINKNE

-115 NDKIEDTTDLKD
+115 SDKIEDTTDLKD

-174 GNEISPEDLAGK
+174 GNEISPEELAGK

-198 NETVTKD
+198 NEKVTKE

-236 GKYLTQGESNIVV
+236 GKYLAQGESNIVV

-258 GVKDAAKDLDTEIPD
+258 GVKNAAKDLDTEIPD

-307 TDLDDLTEALSSAGN
+307 TDLDKLTDSLSSAGN
-322 QLADGS
+322 QLATGS
-328 GELSDGATQVSD
+328 GDLSDGATQVAD
-340 GAGQLSDGA
+340 
-349 GQLASGAGTLAD
+349 GAGTLAD
-361 KMGDLTTGAGSLK
+361 KMGDLTTGVGSLK
-374 EGMESLSSS
+374 AGMETLSSS

-409 AAVNAKMTDEEKAA
+409 TAVNTKMTDAEKAA
-423 VQKQAADQVS
+423 VAQQAASQVS
-433 AQLVAGTD
+433 ASVEAQFAAGTD
-441 MYNAIYNGAVSAY
+441 TYNYIYNSAVNNYTTSMSNATDTLYQQYKAAMYDTMVQSALAGKAALAAQSASQTAAANAIQAG
-454 TQNMSGAKDDLVAA
+454 
-468 YSAKDPET
+468 
-476 GADSLQTQM
+476 QTQE
-485 TGALLLQGAA
+485 Q
-495 ASAESAKK
+495 
-503 AASSTSEADARS
+503 
-515 LVRNAAYNAAYDAAK
+515 
-530 ANSMDENTAVAIAN
+530 
-544 AAADATADAVKSQ
+544 
-557 IGTYMEGAAFAS
+557 
-569 AFSLYTGSNQN
+569 
-580 KAAAAQA
+580 AQA
-587 ASATINDLADKTT
+587 AGAIAFAQSYQAYMANAD
-600 KAIGSNAKAQATI
+600 NQAAVA
-613 GGAVVAACKTSAS
+613 GAVDAQLKQLAESTTSGLAEGGKAALGQSVVDACKSAATTAAS

-662 NALAKGTSTLA
+662 NALAQGTSTLA
-673 GSVPALKNGISQL
+673 GSVPALKEGISQL
-686 VNGANALASGAG
+686 VTGANALASGAG

-703 AVSLKSGAGTLK
+703 AVTLA
-715 TGVDQLKDG
+715 DG
-724 AGQVADGAATLNENL
+724 ASQVADGAGTLNESL
-739 VTLNDEAIKKMISAY
+739 VTLNNEAIKKMVSAY
-754 NGDVKDSVARLQA
+754 NGDVKDSVERLQA

-775 DSFGGKSDDAA
+775 DSFGGKSDNTA